1 METAQGSTSPSQGP
15 TQPQPPPTVV
25 VNSGGQSPWRNKK
38 RVFLVLG
45 LVVLFVGAIISALI
59 ITNPEF
65 RSLIIPRAAL
75 PTIEFLGQSGTF
87 SVGRGE
93 FAIVKKAK
101 PFRFETIPGPTSIT
115 VSGPERVWRCAGN
128 DCNFLAELHTT
139 VDFGQVEEGDTVEYV
154 GIDDDQDNRRN
165 TFLIDGEPVHI
176 VEQGLVFSGS
186 FTVEKNGRLSLQAD
200 DSIAAKINVSAPT
213 PPPPPP
219 PKVDL
224 TLSKDVSGA
233 SSVDP
238 GGETQFKITVTNES
252 PEPVDAT
259 GVSVKDVFHQIMEV
273 IEFETSKGTFTQA
286 GEINS
291 WIWNIGTMEPGEVQ
305 DLFISIRI
313 TSDESLLDFD
323 TEYLNVAQIWTT
335 DQEDIDSTPGNNETN
350 LPEDDW
356 DSALITVKKKEEPS
370 PSPSPSPTPEPT
382 DPPVGGPEPTPTPTA
397 APTLT
402 PTPTPTPAPVSGP
415 SSTATPEELPAAGI
429 GSPTILGIGAG
440 VMILLGVLLFA
451 L

>member
-1 METAQGSTSPSQGP
+1 
-15 TQPQPPPTVV
+15 
-25 VNSGGQSPWRNKK
+25 
-38 RVFLVLG
+38 
-45 LVVLFVGAIISALI
+45 
-59 ITNPEF
+59 
-65 RSLIIPRAAL
+65 
-75 PTIEFLGQSGTF
+75 
-87 SVGRGE
+87 
-93 FAIVKKAK
+93 
-101 PFRFETIPGPTSIT
+101 
-115 VSGPERVWRCAGN
+115 
-128 DCNFLAELHTT
+128 
-139 VDFGQVEEGDTVEYV
+139 
-154 GIDDDQDNRRN
+154 
-165 TFLIDGEPVHI
+165 
-176 VEQGLVFSGS
+176 
-186 FTVEKNGRLSLQAD
+186 
-200 DSIAAKINVSAPT
+200 
-213 PPPPPP
+213 
-219 PKVDL
+219 
-224 TLSKDVSGA
+224 
-233 SSVDP
+233 
-238 GGETQFKITVTNES
+238 
-252 PEPVDAT
+252 
-259 GVSVKDVFHQIMEV
+259 
-273 IEFETSKGTFTQA
+273 
-286 GEINS
+286 
-291 WIWNIGTMEPGEVQ
+291 MEPGEVQ